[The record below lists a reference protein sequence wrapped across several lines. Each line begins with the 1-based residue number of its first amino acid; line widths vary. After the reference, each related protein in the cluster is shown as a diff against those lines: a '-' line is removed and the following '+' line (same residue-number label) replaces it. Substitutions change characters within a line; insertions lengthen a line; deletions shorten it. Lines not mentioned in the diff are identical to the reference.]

1 MSLGELSPSIFFV
14 VVEKVYI
21 LTVYKIL
28 NFYFTF
34 TYTVFIVIEC
44 FQQMYKL
51 KNDVKLASL
60 YIYY

>member
-1 MSLGELSPSIFFV
+1 MTLGELSPSILFV

-34 TYTVFIVIEC
+34 TYTVFIAIEC

-51 KNDVKLASL
+51 KNDVKLALL

>member
-1 MSLGELSPSIFFV
+1 MSLGELSPSILFV

-34 TYTVFIVIEC
+34 KYTVFIVIEC
-44 FQQMYKL
+44 FQQVYKL

>member
-1 MSLGELSPSIFFV
+1 MSLGELNPSILFV
-14 VVEKVYI
+14 MVEKVYI

-28 NFYFTF
+28 NFYFTL

>member
-1 MSLGELSPSIFFV
+1 MSLGELSPSILFV

-28 NFYFTF
+28 NFYFTL

>member
-1 MSLGELSPSIFFV
+1 MSLGELSLSILFV
-14 VVEKVYI
+14 MVEKVYI

-28 NFYFTF
+28 SFHFTF

-51 KNDVKLASL
+51 KNNVKLASL

>member
-1 MSLGELSPSIFFV
+1 MSLGELSPSILFV

-34 TYTVFIVIEC
+34 TYTVFIVI
-44 FQQMYKL
+44 QQMYKL

>member
-1 MSLGELSPSIFFV
+1 MSLGELSPSILFV
-14 VVEKVYI
+14 MVEKVYI

-28 NFYFTF
+28 NFYF

>member
-1 MSLGELSPSIFFV
+1 MSLGELSPSILFV
-14 VVEKVYI
+14 VVEKIYI

-51 KNDVKLASL
+51 KNDVKLALL

>member
-1 MSLGELSPSIFFV
+1 MSLGELSPSILFV
-14 VVEKVYI
+14 MVEKVYI

-34 TYTVFIVIEC
+34 TYTVFIVIGC